1 MSKIKVMKLNMN
13 SKKKNRMRF
22 IFSKNNLMIK
32 IKIKKKLKKLFYKM
46 MYKEINKKRNKSMN
60 KEK

>member
-1 MSKIKVMKLNMN
+1 MSKIKVMKLNIN
-13 SKKKNRMRF
+13 SKKKNRRRF
-22 IFSKNNLMIK
+22 IFSKNNIMIK

-46 MYKEINKKRNKSMN
+46 MDKEINKKQNKLRS